1 MEAESKRDIRTSK
14 VSVATFLPK
23 TLFANA
29 STARSPRPRRLSTG
43 ELTGPPSEPGLQRVD
58 SSSPWLTSLLFSSA
72 S

>member
-43 ELTGPPSEPGLQRVD
+43 ELTGPPPNPVSNELTLFTVVD
-58 SSSPWLTSLLFSSA
+58 KSPLLVCI
-72 S
+72 